1 MINSESNREKI
12 SFALKFREK
21 AQVLNQSIEVS
32 IENTENSDKH
42 KSEEWIVKNMT
53 TIKEYKI

>member
-1 MINSESNREKI
+1 LINSESNREKI

-42 KSEEWIVKNMT
+42 KSEE
-53 TIKEYKI
+53 